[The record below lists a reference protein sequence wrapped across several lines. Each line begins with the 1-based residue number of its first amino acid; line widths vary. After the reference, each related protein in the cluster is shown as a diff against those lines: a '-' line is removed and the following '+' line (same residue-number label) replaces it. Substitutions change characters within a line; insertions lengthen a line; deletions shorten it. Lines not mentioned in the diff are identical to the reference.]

1 MEISRDVLSPRLV
14 AVLHLIADG
23 RTTDEIARMLE
34 LSPHTVKNYVERIL
48 DRLNARDRVQAVA
61 IALREGILS

>member
-1 MEISRDVLSPRLV
+1 METDRDPLSPRLV
-14 AVLHLIADG
+14 DVLHLIADG
-23 RTTDEIARMLE
+23 RTTDEIARILE

-61 IALREGILS
+61 IALRQGILN